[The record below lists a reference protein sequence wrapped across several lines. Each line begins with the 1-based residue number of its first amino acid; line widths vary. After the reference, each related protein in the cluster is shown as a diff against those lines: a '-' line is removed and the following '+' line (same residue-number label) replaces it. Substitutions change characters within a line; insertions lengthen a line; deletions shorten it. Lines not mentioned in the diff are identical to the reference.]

1 MVAVEMVVDM
11 AMVMGIQSGRGGG
24 RYETT
29 PFLTVRVTGFS
40 SNKCDAY
47 AMCSRQHLFRRF
59 GMLSAKRLTAG
70 AAVATAAAAAVFAGG
85 GVAQADVPVWQANC
99 HVYNIFNT
107 GGMSNCELP
116 TWHQVKLTCVAWP
129 VPFTYWKYGPI
140 QYGQNQSWASCDSLN
155 ALVGIEVIQA

>member
-1 MVAVEMVVDM
+1 
-11 AMVMGIQSGRGGG
+11 
-24 RYETT
+24 
-29 PFLTVRVTGFS
+29 
-40 SNKCDAY
+40 
-47 AMCSRQHLFRRF
+47 
-59 GMLSAKRLTAG
+59 MLSVKRLAAG
-70 AAVATAAAAAVFAGG
+70 ALVATATASAVIVGG

-107 GGMSNCELP
+107 GGMANCELP

-129 VPFTYWKYGPI
+129 VPFVYWKYGPA

>member
-1 MVAVEMVVDM
+1 MDAS
-11 AMVMGIQSGRGGG
+11 VMGGLSNIFDRPAIFQTTSIQ
-24 RYETT
+24 E
-29 PFLTVRVTGFS
+29 VR
-40 SNKCDAY
+40 
-47 AMCSRQHLFRRF
+47 
-59 GMLSAKRLTAG
+59 MLSAKRL
-70 AAVATAAAAAVFAGG
+70 AASAVVVTATASAALVGVG

-107 GGMSNCELP
+107 GGMANCELP

-129 VPFTYWKYGPI
+129 VPFVYWKYGPA